1 MKGRCEVWEV
11 ENHRV
16 VFSVPAH
23 GKLLGEEKKTEPSIC
38 LHLEDNKE
46 ENRKHYFVE
55 QVVPKQADLQFWDA
69 PS

>member
-23 GKLLGEEKKTEPSIC
+23 GKLLEKKKKEASIC

-46 ENRKHYFVE
+46 ENSKDYFIE
-55 QVVPKQADLQFWDA
+55 QIVPMQADLQFWDA
-69 PS
+69 PN